1 MTAAAETSPE
11 GAERLA
17 RRVGMTGL
25 IVTETSF
32 FATAIVVYLYYVGRS
47 LTGPQP
53 AEVLEMPW
61 VNTACLLSSSITIV
75 YAMRCLRRGDVG
87 SFNVLVALTVLLGT
101 AFLVG
106 TGLEWKGLIEQH
118 GLTITTNLFGT
129 TFYSLVGFHAFQVTL
144 GLTLLTVVFGLGL
157 SGRVTPQTVEP
168 VEMLSW
174 YWHFVDVVWIAVFT
188 VVYVV
193 GR

>member
-1 MTAAAETSPE
+1 MATEGPE
-11 GAERLA
+11 HLA
-17 RRVGMTGL
+17 RRVGMVGL

-32 FATAIVVYLYYVGRS
+32 FATAIVVYLYYIGRS

-61 VNTACLLSSSITIV
+61 VNTACLLSSSVSIV
-75 YAMRCLRRGDVG
+75 YALRSLRRGDIG
-87 SFNVLVALTVLLGT
+87 AFNVLVAVTVLLGGI
-101 AFLVG
+101 FLVG
-106 TGLEWKGLIEQH
+106 TGIEWKGLIEQH

-129 TFYSLVGFHAFQVTL
+129 TFYSLVGFHAFHVTL
-144 GLTLLTVVFGLGL
+144 GLTLLTVVFGLGVA
-157 SGRVTPQTVEP
+157 GRVTPETLEP

>member
-129 TFYSLVGFHAFQVTL
+129 TFYSLVGFHAFHVTL

>member
-1 MTAAAETSPE
+1 MSAGTAIATGNPE
-11 GAERLA
+11 PLA
-17 RRVGMTGL
+17 RRVGMIGL
-25 IVTETSF
+25 IVTESSF
-32 FATAIVVYLYYVGRS
+32 FATAIVVYIYYIGRS

-53 AEVLEMPW
+53 AQVLEMPW
-61 VNTACLLSSSITIV
+61 VNTACLLSSSISIV
-75 YAMRCLRRGDVG
+75 YALRSLRRGDIG
-87 SFNVLVALTVLLGT
+87 AFNVLVAVTVLLGGV
-101 AFLVG
+101 FLVG
-106 TGLEWKGLIEQH
+106 TGLELKGLIEEH

-129 TFYSLVGFHAFQVTL
+129 TFYSLVGFHAFHVTL
-144 GLTLLTVVFGLGL
+144 GLTLLSIVFGLGVA
-157 SGRVTPQTVEP
+157 GRVTPESIEP